1 MTRAIPSTIAD
12 AAAALRSGRLKSV
25 DLTTAL
31 LARADVLAA
40 MRTTFSGGKRATAE
54 FSIRNRSHRMESI
67 DDCRKFL
74 QWINEEIGRLESVS
88 KMVPT
93 RHRARLTK

>member
-1 MTRAIPSTIAD
+1 MAD
-12 AAAALRSGRLKSV
+12 HFYLTELQQLRH
-25 DLTTAL
+25 
-31 LARADVLAA
+31 DVIAA

-54 FSIRNRSHRMESI
+54 FSIRNRSHRMESLEG
-67 DDCRKFL
+67 CRKLL